1 MTKHLR
7 LRFKLHKGTNEE
19 VAIDLGDYGMSKLS
33 LPESLGGSYKFEESF
48 VDWVEDRLEL
58 ETALEIALK
67 ERHEELV
74 TARASMTH
82 EEGSMGNFDHDVDVH
97 HHHHDQQFLSAYDT
111 EALHHAHD

>member
-19 VAIDLGDYGMSKLS
+19 VAIDLGDYGMSKPS

-67 ERHEELV
+67 EQHEELV
-74 TARASMTH
+74 KARASMTH
-82 EEGSMGNFDHDVDVH
+82 EEGSMGNFDHDVNVP
-97 HHHHDQQFLSAYDT
+97 HHDQHFSSAYDAD
-111 EALHHAHD
+111 ALHHGHD